1 MATASATK
9 NATNEPERN
18 KTPGSAH
25 RGRHKVDWEA
35 VERDF
40 RTGHFTL
47 RELEAKHGVSYAQ
60 ISRKSKQ
67 EAWSKDLREVIKQAT
82 DAALLRETVTNAQ
95 KDVTETVVVAAE
107 LNKNVILG
115 HRGDLKSTR
124 DVAVSLLDE
133 LAKSALLAEDQ
144 DLLAEV
150 LAGEGAEPVD
160 TSRARATVHKALSV
174 HQRIASVKQLADAFD
189 KLQVAERRAFSL
201 DEKGEAPGQGLAD
214 VATDELRRMRARLLD
229 ES

>member
-1 MATASATK
+1 MATKSAK
-9 NATNEPERN
+9 ENATTEPDRN
-18 KTPGSAH
+18 KTSGSVH

-60 ISRKSKQ
+60 ISRKSKR
-67 EAWSKDLREVIKQAT
+67 EAWSKDLRDVIKQAT

-95 KDVTETVVVAAE
+95 KDVTETVIVAAE
-107 LNKNVILG
+107 LNKSVILG

-124 DVAVSLLDE
+124 DVAVGLLDE
-133 LAKSALLAEDQ
+133 LAKSSLLAEDQ
-144 DLLAEV
+144 DLLSEV
-150 LAGEGAEPVD
+150 LAGEDAEPVD
-160 TSRARATVHKALSV
+160 KARARATVQKALSV

-201 DEKGEAPGQGLAD
+201 DEKGDDSGPSLTD
-214 VATDELRRMRARLLD
+214 IATEELRRMRARLLNED
-229 ES
+229 